1 MENSVNFYEKIV
13 FLYARGYFEYKIKKE
28 TSTTKMRQAIQVFD
42 LLEEENLKRQYSKHY
57 QEHTQGKTIL
67 APICMITMHY

>member
-1 MENSVNFYEKIV
+1 MENSVNFYEKTV

-57 QEHTQGKTIL
+57 QEHTQGNTIL